1 MVSRWSTDDDTLI
14 LAESL
19 LETPLRLEEP
29 GKITEA
35 LTEFVGDERLER
47 MLAVLGRR
55 TRHVTALVEHVQ
67 NPGNVAACIRSCDAF
82 GIQDLHMVTEA
93 GRPIR
98 VATGIGRGTHRWLT
112 VHHHANLD
120 SALAELRREGYR
132 VLATDPGS
140 SERQAIAVEE
150 IELSERVC
158 IAFGNERD
166 GISDAL
172 RDAADGLCVIPMH
185 GFVESFNISVA
196 FALVMSS
203 LRRRRDQVLGADG
216 DLSSVERA
224 RVLDR
229 WMLAQVPQGTKV
241 LEELVRRQ
249 KANDH

>member
-1 MVSRWSTDDDTLI
+1 MMVSRWSTDDDTLI

-93 GRPIR
+93 GQPIR
-98 VATGIGRGTHRWLT
+98 VARGIGRGTHRWLT

-172 RDAADGLCVIPMH
+172 R
-185 GFVESFNISVA
+185 ESFNISVA